1 MLSPGIWPFLVSPV
15 LDVRFSRRWYSVATA
30 AAAAS
35 LLVLALLNLDHL
47 MLVEVFL
54 VAGYFFANLYQSA
67 LGGWLSTIVAIQAGA

>member
-30 AAAAS
+30 VAAAS
-35 LLVLALLNLDHL
+35 LLILALLNLDHL